1 MSPASLHPVRIR
13 AVILAAALAA
23 AVHSSAAAASPSV
36 DARAYEVVNAATGE
50 VLLARN
56 AQTQLPMASI
66 TKLMTVLI
74 ALERTRLDDV
84 VAVDPDAVGIT
95 GSGVRLRAG
104 ERLTVRDLVAAS
116 MIQSANDAAVALAA
130 HVSGGD
136 EDAFV
141 ALMNQRA
148 RELGLR
154 STHFERADGLD
165 VAGHVSTAHDLNR
178 LAQIAMRQP
187 LIRRYAGTRN
197 LAITGGRSL
206 HTWNDLLGQFPGL
219 IGVKTGHTSGA
230 GWCQVAAVR
239 GKGFTVYATILGSP
253 TRGGRNADLS
263 ELLAFGLSQ
272 YRLLPVITQERAYA
286 SAELPYGRD
295 PLRLVA
301 MKQVLRPV
309 RLSRGLTERV
319 VAPTAVSLPVRAG
332 QRLGEVHVYDGARL
346 VASSPLVASRSVEL
360 PGTAGKVGWYAKR
373 TLHHLGGMFT

>member
-1 MSPASLHPVRIR
+1 VRIR
-13 AVILAAALAA
+13 AVILAGALAA
-23 AVHSSAAAASPSV
+23 AVHSSAAAATPNV

-95 GSGVRLRAG
+95 GSGVRLQAG
-104 ERLTVRDLVAAS
+104 ERVTVRDLVAAS

-141 ALMNQRA
+141 ALMNRRA

-178 LAQIAMRQP
+178 LAQMAMRQP
-187 LIRRYAGTRN
+187 VIRRYAGTRN
-197 LAITGGRSL
+197 LSITGGRSL
-206 HTWNDLLGQFPGL
+206 HTWNDLLGQFQGL

-230 GWCQVAAVR
+230 GWCQVAAAR

-253 TRGGRNADLS
+253 TRGGRNADLA
-263 ELLAFGLSQ
+263 ELLSYGLSR
-272 YRLLPVITQERAYA
+272 YRLLPVISQERAYA

-295 PLRLVA
+295 RLRLVA

-319 VAPTAVSLPVRAG
+319 VAPTAVSLPVRQG

-360 PGTAGKVGWYAKR
+360 PGTAGKVGWYAQR

>member
-1 MSPASLHPVRIR
+1 MRIR

-141 ALMNQRA
+141 ALMNRRA

-319 VAPTAVSLPVRAG
+319 VAPTAVSLPVREG

-346 VASSPLVASRSVEL
+346 VASSPLVASRSVAL